1 MAKWDERDPR
11 WLVQHRDDGKNVNGW
26 HWEEKNK
33 LEWSKQRISELVTA
47 LPAAEAGGLCIT
59 CLKELTGEAMI
70 TTRKANKKLVIY
82 DLKITLDW
90 KAKDEQADKE
100 VKGQILIE
108 EYSSHSDPEDV
119 VFTVTAEGSGPEQD
133 NFKAVASS
141 LQPHIM
147 GQLAVYVQELQQQ

>member
-59 CLKELTGEAMI
+59 CLKELTGEVMA
-70 TTRKANKKLVIY
+70 
-82 DLKITLDW
+82 
-90 KAKDEQADKE
+90 
-100 VKGQILIE
+100 
-108 EYSSHSDPEDV
+108 
-119 VFTVTAEGSGPEQD
+119 
-133 NFKAVASS
+133 ASS
-141 LQPHIM
+141 VTPKPCDSLSRSAQ
-147 GQLAVYVQELQQQ
+147 AAA